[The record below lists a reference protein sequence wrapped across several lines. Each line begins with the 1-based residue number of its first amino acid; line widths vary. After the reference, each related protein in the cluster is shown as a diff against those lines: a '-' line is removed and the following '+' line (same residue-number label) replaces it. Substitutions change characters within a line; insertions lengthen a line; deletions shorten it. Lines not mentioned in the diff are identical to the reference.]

1 MNELAAEL
9 KKGSNRALS
18 QFFNENY
25 VKVYNF
31 CYSFL
36 RCKEEAEEV
45 TQDVFVKIWK
55 SREQINVELS
65 LNGLLFKVAKNL
77 TLNRIRDIKKF
88 SDMYEISS
96 NMQTGNT
103 TMEEVLYREMELT
116 LKKGIDD
123 LPNRRKMI
131 FELSRL
137 EGLSNKEIGEQMNI
151 SVNTVEGQIR
161 KAIKQLH
168 SYTTS
173 LFD

>member
-1 MNELAAEL
+1 MDKLATEL
-9 KKGSNRALS
+9 KKGSIKALA
-18 QFFNENY
+18 QFFDENY
-25 VKVYNF
+25 IKVYNF
-31 CYSFL
+31 CFSFL
-36 RCKEEAEEV
+36 RSKEEAEEV
-45 TQDVFVKIWK
+45 TQDVFIKIWK

-96 NMQTGNT
+96 TMQTGNT

-123 LPNRRKMI
+123 LPDRRKMI
-131 FELSRL
+131 FELSRF
-137 EGLSNKEIGEQMNI
+137 EGLSNKEIGERMNI